1 MSDPPSESAEPGSQ
15 SADAVPGRGP
25 AETDFGTA
33 ANHLATGT
41 GWAAWTRAILA
52 GATGGAVAA
61 WVGIP
66 LAWMVGAMLACTV
79 AAVLSLERPV
89 LTVAVPLTLR
99 RAMIAVLGVMLGAG
113 FTPDLLTR
121 VADWW
126 STVAGLVLY
135 VLVSSAAA
143 VLYCQRIGRL
153 GQTTGFFSAMP
164 GGLGEMMLLLDSYGG
179 NPRVLAIMHGVRIM
193 LLVITLPW
201 ILQAIEGPI
210 LQDQAATAA
219 AGHVLPD
226 ISDLAIMVACAGV
239 GWLVAARLRIPAAT
253 LVGPLLLSAAVHLT
267 GVTAASVPQELVAAA
282 QVVVGASIGCRF
294 AGSEWPLL
302 RKAFVLSLGL
312 IALLLVLCIAGAWLL
327 HVATGVP
334 LANCVLAFAPGG
346 LAEMTLIALAMD
358 IDPAFVATH
367 HVIRII
373 LLVLFAPIA
382 YRLLYGPPPRTAD

>member
-1 MSDPPSESAEPGSQ
+1 
-15 SADAVPGRGP
+15 V
-25 AETDFGTA
+25 
-33 ANHLATGT
+33 
-41 GWAAWTRAILA
+41 LA
-52 GATGGAVAA
+52 GAIGGAAA
-61 WVGIP
+61 DWLGMP
-66 LAWMVGAMLACTV
+66 LAWMVGAMLACTA
-79 AAVLSLERPV
+79 AAVLSLRRPG
-89 LTVAVPLTLR
+89 LAVAVPLPLR
-99 RAMIAVLGVMLGAG
+99 RTMIAVLGVMLGAG
-113 FTPDLLTR
+113 FTPEILVR
-121 VADWW
+121 VVDWW

-164 GGLGEMMLLLDSYGG
+164 GGLGEMMLLLDAYGG

-201 ILQAIEGPI
+201 ILQVIEGPV
-210 LQDQAATAA
+210 LQDQGPATAKDH
-219 AGHVLPD
+219 GLPGL
-226 ISDLAIMVACAGV
+226 SDFAIMAACAGV
-239 GWLVAARLRIPAAT
+239 GWFVAARLRIPAAT

-267 GVTAASVPQELVAAA
+267 GLTAASVPQELVAAA

-302 RKAFVLSLGL
+302 RRAFILSLGL

-327 HVATGVP
+327 HLATGVP

-358 IDPAFVATH
+358 IDPAFIATH
-367 HVIRII
+367 HIIRIM

-382 YRLLYGPPPRTAD
+382 YRLLYGPPPPVSD